1 MESKGGRLS
10 IDKAL
15 EIIFQVLEALD
26 YAHHA
31 EIPYVKLANGSVAK
45 GRGLVHRDLKPANI
59 LLTKCGKQTIAKVGD
74 YGLAK
79 AFDLAGLSGQTLTG
93 SKAGTPAFMPRQQVL
108 NFKYA
113 QPEVDVW
120 AAAAS
125 LYNMLTGYIPR
136 NLDGDPLLA
145 VLKNDAVPI
154 RQRNTEIPKPLA
166 EAIDLALRDNP
177 QIYFKSAIEFKQ
189 ALIDAIDRW

>member
-1 MESKGGRLS
+1 
-10 IDKAL
+10 
-15 EIIFQVLEALD
+15 
-26 YAHHA
+26 
-31 EIPYVKLANGSVAK
+31 
-45 GRGLVHRDLKPANI
+45 
-59 LLTKCGKQTIAKVGD
+59 VGD

-125 LYNMLTGYIPR
+125 LYNMLTGQIPR
-136 NLDGDPLLA
+136 NLEGDPLLA
-145 VLKNDAVPI
+145 VLKYDAIPI
-154 RQRNTEIPKPLA
+154 RQRDRNIPKPLA
-166 EAIDLALRDNP
+166 EVIDLALRDNP
-177 QIYFKSAIEFKQ
+177 EIHFKSIDKFKK
-189 ALIDAIDRW
+189 ALLAAM